1 MEGFSRAQ
9 ERLENIRAVEPILS
23 ALRTVSQASMQ
34 TAQRQLTALERYGND
49 LIELTA
55 WLPHQERPLVAK
67 GVEVQPRALLVAL
80 GSDRGLC
87 GPFNRDLADRIPR
100 EVDNLETPGREVEL
114 WSLGVRLHTA
124 SERLDIRPDLAER
137 FSRKAVPDFSKADR
151 LSRLCIERFQ
161 TGAIEE
167 VRVLYN
173 RPRKGGQYS
182 ITLKRLL
189 PTELDGI
196 REEKR
201 DEFWPPPIIETDP
214 GGLLRRLLIQ
224 IVQFRFKQCMLES
237 SAAEHAAR
245 YHILEAAAQNTE
257 RLSEELEMEV
267 QLARQEAITTEML
280 DLLAAAGLIKS

>member
-34 TAQRQLTALERYGND
+34 TARRQLTALERYGND

-55 WLPHQERPLVAK
+55 WLPMEDQPLIAK
-67 GVEVQPRALLVAL
+67 KVEVQPRALLVAL

-100 EVDNLETPGREVEL
+100 EVDNMEAPGREVEL
-114 WSLGVRLHTA
+114 WSLGVRLQTA

-137 FSRKAVPDFSKADR
+137 FSRKSVPDFSKADR
-151 LSRLCIERFQ
+151 LSRLFIERYQ
-161 TGAIEE
+161 AGAIKE

-182 ITLKRLL
+182 ITMIRLL
-189 PTELDGI
+189 PIELDGI
-196 REEKR
+196 RGKDV

-214 GGLLRRLLIQ
+214 GGLLRHLLFQ
-224 IVQFRFKQCMLES
+224 IVQFRFKQCLLES
-237 SAAEHAAR
+237 STAEHAAR